1 MVFPDRGGA
10 GLAWT
15 SGSQGGR
22 SDATLAGVRI
32 PAGLPILPD
41 LDEPALVV
49 GLMSGTSMDGVDAAC
64 CRLVHPEDEPL
75 QWEVL
80 GTAALPYEPD
90 LAEALRV
97 PERRTV
103 PELSALNVRVG
114 ETFAGAALEAV
125 EAAGLRMEKV
135 SLIGS
140 HGQTLW
146 HDPRGIHGEVPS
158 TLQIGEPAV
167 IAERTGCAVWA
178 DFRPADVAAGGEGA
192 PFVPFADWLLF
203 TDAERWRVC
212 LNLGGIAN
220 VTLLPPN
227 ADVGGVAG
235 FDTGPGNVVLDRLAR
250 RLLGE
255 PRDQDGAAAAAG
267 EVDVE
272 RLERA
277 LADPFFALPA
287 PKSTGPEWFDAA
299 WVERYF
305 APLED
310 LGEERIRERLAT
322 ATAVTV
328 EGVARALEGQAA
340 TAKVPDDAE
349 VIVAGGGRRNRALMR
364 ALTERLAP
372 RRVVPVDEL
381 GLDGD
386 FKEAVAFAILAYES
400 ALGWAVN
407 LPAVTGA
414 RHPARCGKLAFPP
427 FRDAGNGA

>member
-1 MVFPDRGGA
+1 MPR
-10 GLAWT
+10 
-15 SGSQGGR
+15 
-22 SDATLAGVRI
+22 VRI
-32 PAGLPILPD
+32 PAGLPILSA

-64 CRLVHPEDEPL
+64 CRLAHPDGEPL
-75 QWEVL
+75 RWEVL
-80 GTAALPYEPD
+80 GTAAEAYEPD
-90 LAEALRV
+90 LSDALRDS
-97 PERRTV
+97 ERRTV

-114 ETFAGAALEAV
+114 EVFARAARAAV
-125 EAAGLRMEKV
+125 EAAGLEIERV

-140 HGQTLW
+140 HGQTVW
-146 HDPRGIHGEVPS
+146 HDPRGIRGGTPS
-158 TLQIGEPAV
+158 TLQIGEPAE

-203 TDAERWRVC
+203 TDPERWRVC

-220 VTLLPPN
+220 VTFLPP
-227 ADVGGVAG
+227 DVGPAGIVG
-235 FDTGPGNVVLDRLAR
+235 FDTGPGNVVLDHLAR
-250 RLLGE
+250 RLLGA
-255 PRDQDGAAAAAG
+255 PRDEDGAAAARG
-267 EVDVE
+267 EVDSE

-299 WVERYF
+299 WIERYF

-310 LGEERIRERLAT
+310 LSEEAVGERFAT
-322 ATAVTV
+322 ATEVTV

-340 TAKVPDDAE
+340 TAIAPDDAE
-349 VIVAGGGRRNRALMR
+349 VIVSGGGRANRALMER
-364 ALTERLAP
+364 LSERLAP
-372 RRVVPVDEL
+372 RRVVAVDEL

-407 LPAVTGA
+407 LPGVTGA

-427 FRDAGNGA
+427 FRDAATGPPGA